1 MGEKTDQKK
10 EEARYHNDY
19 SPRFQ
24 PPYDIYDKARNHMK
38 GLKKGE
44 KKREDKGSTFQN
56 EEKLRKTEK
65 IRDK

>member
-1 MGEKTDQKK
+1 MGDKKDQKK

-19 SPRFQ
+19 SPRYQ

-44 KKREDKGSTFQN
+44 T
-56 EEKLRKTEK
+56 EEKRKDNSSK
-65 IRDK
+65 